1 VHVPPLD
8 MVQPIALA
16 APAAPSFVVQVP
28 AAAPSVAAPP
38 APAPVPESAPTADK
52 ASQPAKPADAL
63 PAGTAGSR
71 FGGLRVI
78 STIEVQVFENGKAV
92 GSTSSPI
99 ALTDG
104 SHALDLVNE
113 TLGFRTRASVD
124 VKPGQMTSLN
134 LSVPNGRLSINAV
147 PWASVWIDG
156 TAAGDT
162 PLANVAIPI
171 GSHEI
176 VFKHPQLGDQKQTAV
191 VKARASRAS
200 ASTCSVRA
208 EVNDEAHLD
217 IRFAPGG
224 RSADRD
230 GADQPLRH
238 PPPLRRSSRGPRSCT
253 PRRHTR
259 RRCRRSDGSGTH
271 LGH

>member
-1 VHVPPLD
+1 VPPLD

-28 AAAPSVAAPP
+28 AAAPPVAAPP

-191 VKARASRAS
+191 VKAEGLTRV
-200 ASTCSVRA
+200 SVNMQR
-208 EVNDEAHLD
+208 
-217 IRFAPGG
+217 PGG
-224 RSADRD
+224 GER
-230 GADQPLRH
+230 
-238 PPPLRRSSRGPRSCT
+238 
-253 PRRHTR
+253 
-259 RRCRRSDGSGTH
+259 
-271 LGH
+271 